1 MCVDPATAPAPAEST
16 YYGDG
21 QASSAD
27 QAAAF
32 PHYADGPVTAAAPP
46 APAPAPT
53 TGAPAEPE
61 TTAQRDLRL
70 RAEVDKLKQDPEKFA
85 EADKKAKELASK
97 LATEITKPHLFG
109 ANTEVTDCLQGLSP
123 AEVQL
128 VKDNYAAQYKS
139 LGNENKNLEADLREK
154 LDGKDLAVADAVM
167 SGDKVKA
174 ATAFVDQ
181 AASGAGTD
189 TDTWKKALANLDSKE
204 REQFVTQMDKK
215 LGKPGAYAE
224 MLREETS
231 SFERDELSAM
241 TIVNDDERAA
251 KLAQVKVSENSF
263 GGQYTRLNEGLHDS
277 IGDLI
282 GEDDADRRERRQAFR
297 EYDIFTQYSNAGGG
311 EDETLDALEQLKSP
325 EQAKLFKQQMLA
337 ENGETADTTF
347 DGELSRNHN
356 ESAKAFAE
364 GDYNEGIAQR
374 MVGDARNYVDD
385 REDGMSKGFE
395 SVRLSSDQE
404 TDIAKGKTPEER
416 AELRKQAEAVSRSN
430 LRERTNKIA
439 EDAGF
444 GGYDQLLADE
454 LSPEQLDAAKD
465 RMKTGKVSEVNQL
478 LAAGDGVGGTGL
490 GKDTDT
496 FYRVMQ
502 DKTPKEMETLE
513 AEFDAKKGKGAF
525 KEFLAKKA
533 TSEGERRDFEIMREG
548 NIGNMSPEEQAKL
561 AAEHPEKMIK
571 RVKDLH
577 KAAKGG
583 VETNWYDPLSWEQ
596 AAGNEIGNA
605 IADNHGDIGAR
616 TDARAEAVDA
626 MQKKL
631 DAKQELT
638 PAEQEELQQHVRFMT
653 GDQKQYTA
661 TKTEAARAVAEG
673 AGAVAEVA
681 TIAATG
687 NKDAAAFVGSV
698 VEIGVEQRL
707 DPARM
712 SQDRILQKS
721 VQAVGEYAV
730 SAAGGAAFPDELV
743 KGKPGL
749 ELVKDMVEGAGE
761 GVVTAVADPKNL
773 TDPGRLA
780 DAAARNAGDGMT
792 EAAASAAA
800 GGVVPEG
807 DTRVH
812 RAVKQV
818 AESTA
823 EQVST
828 GDLSRSGGEIMKD
841 IGKDALK
848 GMAKDE
854 AGEHHKRSELARQ
867 EAPLDNLDEN
877 RPPRPINFDYLH
889 QDIETQPRPEA
900 GERVDMDSLIT
911 PAPDPAYGPPVVHA
925 DPLANL
931 EDDGP
936 SAPLDIDQAIRGPK
950 PEPAPVER
958 VNLDSLITPAPDP
971 AYGPPAVDVDP
982 LANLE
987 EGPVSPVD
995 IDQAIRGIEPEPEST
1010 PSAFGEESIER
1021 RKPQITAPD
1030 GTRARL
1036 VGDQLLIKF
1045 VGEYTDEGFE
1055 IKPTPEER
1063 AALAKDAAERLGL
1076 VPAPGSQLV
1085 VDKDGIGSI
1094 DRQLTPATADKAVAA
1109 LNRIYMTDEA
1119 KEARKGDT
1127 QDSLESSCEKTAL
1140 EYQATIAEQGMF
1152 ATVVMAKSPDMPDH
1166 KFLIVGDRIIDP
1178 SIGQFLDGKDA
1189 NENEQREPFIGTYDD
1204 LVKRLAARLP
1214 EGTRELAPLPGETE
1228 EKLKRRQAMDVI
1240 QRQWGIEPT
1249 APGEPIQRTEY
1260 VKDVRDKGIKRTN
1273 VVDPVVVD
1281 PETIIDEDESQSVP

>member
-21 QASSAD
+21 QASSED

-32 PHYADGPVTAAAPP
+32 SHYADDPTTASP
-46 APAPAPT
+46 APAETPAPAQT
-53 TGAPAEPE
+53 APAPGEPE
-61 TTAQRDLRL
+61 TTAQRDERL
-70 RAEVDKLKQDPEKFA
+70 RAEVDKLKQDPAAFA
-85 EADKKAKELASK
+85 EADKKAKELASR

-139 LGNENKNLEADLREK
+139 LGDENKNLEADLREK

-181 AASGAGTD
+181 AAGGAGTD

-215 LGKPGAYAE
+215 LGKDGGYAE

-251 KLAQVKVSENSF
+251 KLAQVAVSESSF
-263 GGQYTRLNEGLHDS
+263 GGQYTTLNEGLHDT
-277 IGDLI
+277 IGDLF
-282 GEDDADRRERRQAFR
+282 GENDADRRERRQALR
-297 EYDIFTQYSNAGGG
+297 EHDLFTQYSNAGGG
-311 EDETLDALEQLKSP
+311 EDQTLDALEQLKNP

-337 ENGETADTTF
+337 ENGETAETTF
-347 DGELSRNHN
+347 DGELSDNHKK
-356 ESAKAFAE
+356 SAKAFAD

-374 MVGDARNYVDD
+374 MVADADNIVDD

-395 SVRLSSDQE
+395 SVRLDPTKE
-404 TDIAKGKTPEER
+404 ADLAKVEDPKRR
-416 AELRKQAEAVSRSN
+416 AELREQAQAEARTN
-430 LRERTNKIA
+430 LRARTNKIA

-478 LAAGDGVGGTGL
+478 LAAGEGVGGTSI
-490 GKDTDT
+490 GKDAET

-502 DKTPKEMETLE
+502 DKTPKEMEKLE
-513 AEFDAKKGKGAF
+513 TDFDAKRGTGAF

-533 TSEGERRDFEIMREG
+533 TSEGERRDFAIMREG

-577 KAAKGG
+577 HAAKGG
-583 VETNWYDPLSWEQ
+583 VDTNWYDPLSLEQ

-631 DAKQELT
+631 DAGQELT
-638 PAEQEELQQHVRFMT
+638 EAEQAELQQHVRFMT

-661 TKTEAARAVAEG
+661 TKTEAARTVAEG

-687 NKDAAAFVGSV
+687 NKDAAALVGSA

-721 VQAVGEYAV
+721 AEAVGNYAV
-730 SAAGGAAFPDELV
+730 SAAGGAALPDELV

-749 ELVKDMVEGAGE
+749 ELVKDMVEGAGG
-761 GVVTAVADPKNL
+761 GVVAAVSDPKNL
-773 TDPGRLA
+773 TDGGRLVE
-780 DAAARNAGDGMT
+780 AAARNAGDGMT
-792 EAAASAAA
+792 EAVASKAA
-800 GGVVPEG
+800 GGLVPQG
-807 DTRVH
+807 DTLAH

-828 GDLSRSGGEIMKD
+828 GDLSRSGGEIVKD

-848 GMAKDE
+848 GMAKGE
-854 AGEHHKRSELARQ
+854 AAEHHERSEKMRK
-867 EAPLDNLDEN
+867 EAASSPPPLDNLDEN
-877 RPPRPINFDYLH
+877 RPPRPPNFDDLNR
-889 QDIETQPRPEA
+889 DIETQPRPEA
-900 GERVDMDSLIT
+900 GERVDIDSLIT
-911 PAPDPAYGPPVVHA
+911 PNADPAH
-925 DPLANL
+925 
-931 EDDGP
+931 
-936 SAPLDIDQAIRGPK
+936 
-950 PEPAPVER
+950 
-958 VNLDSLITPAPDP
+958 
-971 AYGPPAVDVDP
+971 GPPA
-982 LANLE
+982 
-987 EGPVSPVD
+987 
-995 IDQAIRGIEPEPEST
+995 IEST
-1010 PSAFGEESIER
+1010 PSAFGDESLAR
-1021 RKPQITAPD
+1021 GKRQITAAD
-1030 GTRARL
+1030 GTNARL
-1036 VGDQLLIKF
+1036 VGDQLVIKF
-1045 VGEYTDEGFE
+1045 TGEH
-1055 IKPTPEER
+1055 TPEQR
-1063 AALAKDAAERLGL
+1063 AELAKDAMDRMGVVA
-1076 VPAPGSQLV
+1076 PPGSQLV
-1085 VDKDGIGSI
+1085 IGDDGIARI
-1094 DRQLTPATADKAVAA
+1094 DRQLTVPTGDQAVAA
-1109 LNRIYMTDEA
+1109 AQRIFMTEEA
-1119 KEARKGDT
+1119 KAARKGDT
-1127 QDSLESSCEKTAL
+1127 QESLESQCENQTLKWQAAL
-1140 EYQATIAEQGMF
+1140 AEQGMY
-1152 ATVVMAKSPDMPDH
+1152 APAVMAAKSGEADH

-1178 SIGQFLDGKDA
+1178 SIGQFLDGGGA
-1189 NENEQREPFIGTYDD
+1189 NENGEREPFMGTYND
-1204 LVKRLAARLP
+1204 LVDELTRAEQAGRLP
-1214 EGTRELAPLPGETE
+1214 AGTNVKELI
-1228 EKLKRRQAMDVI
+1228 K
-1240 QRQWGIEPT
+1240 RQWGLESSE
-1249 APGEPIQRTEY
+1249 PGEPIARTEH
-1260 VKDVRDKGIKRTN
+1260 VNELTSKGISREN
-1273 VVDPVVVD
+1273 VVD
-1281 PETIIDEDESQSVP
+1281 PETTNDENDNQSEP

>member
-1 MCVDPATAPAPAEST
+1 MCVEPAAAAAPLEST

-21 QASSAD
+21 QASSED

-32 PHYADGPVTAAAPP
+32 NHYADDPITASPAAAAPAQT
-46 APAPAPT
+46 APA
-53 TGAPAEPE
+53 TGEPE
-61 TTAQRDLRL
+61 TTAKRDERL
-70 RAEVDKLKQDPEKFA
+70 RAEVDKLKQDPAKFA
-85 EADKKAKELASK
+85 EADKKAKELASR
-97 LATEITKPHLFG
+97 LATEITKPHLIG

-139 LGNENKNLEADLREK
+139 LGDESKNLEDDLREK

-181 AASGAGTD
+181 AADGVGTD
-189 TDTWKKALANLDSKE
+189 TATWKKALTNLDSKE
-204 REQFVTQMDKK
+204 REQFVKQMDKK
-215 LGKPGAYAE
+215 LGKDGGYAE

-251 KLAQVKVSENSF
+251 KLAQVAVSENSF
-263 GGQYTRLNEGLHDS
+263 GGQYTTLNEGLHDS
-277 IGDLI
+277 IGDLL
-282 GEDDADRRERRQAFR
+282 GEDDAERRQRRQAFR

-311 EDETLDALEQLKSP
+311 EDATLDALEQLKNP
-325 EQAKLFKQQMLA
+325 EQAKQFRQQMLA

-347 DGELSRNHN
+347 DGEMSDNHKK
-356 ESAKAFAE
+356 SAKAFAD

-374 MVGDARNYVDD
+374 MVADADNWVDD

-395 SVRLSSDQE
+395 SVRLEPWKQAELDKKLANE
-404 TDIAKGKTPEER
+404 TDEKKR
-416 AELRKQAEAVSRSN
+416 AELLEQAQGEARTN
-430 LRERTNKIA
+430 LRSRTNKIA

-490 GKDTDT
+490 GKDGDT

-502 DKTPKEMETLE
+502 DKTPKEMEKLE
-513 AEFDAKKGKGAF
+513 TDFDAKRGKGAF

-577 KAAKGG
+577 QAAKGG
-583 VETNWYDPLSWEQ
+583 VDTNWYDPLSWEQ

-631 DAKQELT
+631 DAGQELT
-638 PAEQEELQQHVRFMT
+638 AAEQAELQQHVRFMA

-661 TKTEAARAVAEG
+661 TKTEAARTVAEG

-687 NKDAAAFVGSV
+687 NKDAAALVGSA

-721 VQAVGEYAV
+721 VEAAGNYGVA
-730 SAAGGAAFPDELV
+730 AAGGAVLPDELV

-749 ELVKDMVEGAGE
+749 ELVKNMVEGAGE
-761 GVVTAVADPKNL
+761 GVVVAVSDPKNL
-773 TDPGRLA
+773 NDPGRLA

-792 EAAASAAA
+792 EAAASKAA
-800 GGVVPEG
+800 GGLVPKG
-807 DTRVH
+807 DSLAH

-828 GDLSRSGGEIMKD
+828 GDLSRSGGEIVKD

-848 GMAKDE
+848 GMAKGE
-854 AGEHHKRSELARQ
+854 AAEHHERREKMRKE
-867 EAPLDNLDEN
+867 EASSLPPLDNLDES
-877 RPPRPINFDYLH
+877 RPPRPADFDDLNR
-889 QDIETQPRPEA
+889 DIETQPRPEA
-900 GERVDMDSLIT
+900 GGRVDMDTLIT
-911 PAPDPAYGPPVVHA
+911 PAADPAHRPPIVHA
-925 DPLANL
+925 DPLDNL

-936 SAPLDIDQAIRGPK
+936 SPAPDIDQAIRGPK

-958 VNLDSLITPAPDP
+958 VDMDTLITPNPDP
-971 AYGPPAVDVDP
+971 AYGPPA
-982 LANLE
+982 
-987 EGPVSPVD
+987 
-995 IDQAIRGIEPEPEST
+995 IDT
-1010 PSAFGEESIER
+1010 TAFGDESIER
-1021 RKPQITAPD
+1021 GKRQITTSD
-1030 GTRARL
+1030 GTKARL
-1036 VGDQLLIKF
+1036 VGDQLVIKF
-1045 VGEYTDEGFE
+1045 EGEH
-1055 IKPTPEER
+1055 TPEQR
-1063 AALAKDAAERLGL
+1063 AALAKDAMDRMGVVA
-1076 VPAPGSQLV
+1076 PPGSKLV
-1085 VDKDGIGSI
+1085 VGDDGIARI
-1094 DRQLTPATADKAVAA
+1094 DRQLTVPTGDQAVAA
-1109 LNRIYMTDEA
+1109 AQRIFMTEEA
-1119 KEARKGDT
+1119 KDTRKGDT
-1127 QDSLESSCEKTAL
+1127 QESLESQCEKQTIAWQQAL
-1140 EYQATIAEQGMF
+1140 AEQGMY
-1152 ATVVMAKSPDMPDH
+1152 APAVMASKPGEPDH

-1178 SIGQFLDGKDA
+1178 SIGQFLDGGGA
-1189 NENEQREPFIGTYDD
+1189 NENGEREPFMGTYND
-1204 LVKRLAARLP
+1204 LVEKLTSAEQAGRLP
-1214 EGTRELAPLPGETE
+1214 AGTDVRELI
-1228 EKLKRRQAMDVI
+1228 K
-1240 QRQWGIEPT
+1240 RQWGLE
-1249 APGEPIQRTEY
+1249 ASEPGEPIERTEH
-1260 VKDVRDKGIKRTN
+1260 VKELTSKGISRKN
-1273 VVDPVVVD
+1273 VVD
-1281 PETIIDEDESQSVP
+1281 PETSNDEPENQSAI